1 MFFWLANRPAKW
13 CSPQSAMFFRL
24 KPSGPRTYLQIVE
37 NRRQDGVHRQ
47 HVIATLGRADEL
59 AASGA
64 LATLLA
70 SGARLCDQVML
81 LSALERDADGP
92 RLSTRRIGGPLLF
105 ERLWE
110 GTGCQAVIRELL
122 ADRGFEFN
130 VERAIFATV
139 LHRLFV
145 SGSDRAC
152 DKWIEDYA
160 VPGVDGLALHH
171 LYRAMAWLG
180 EELDAADGGQ
190 AHATPFAPRCV
201 KDQIEEALFTRR
213 RDLFSELSVVFMD
226 TTSLRFEGAGGES
239 LGQRGYSK
247 DHRPDLMQL
256 ILCVVIDAEGRPIC
270 TEITPGNTAD
280 VRILIPTIDRLR
292 HRFAIGRVCIV
303 ADRGM
308 ISAATLEGLEER
320 GLEYIL
326 GARERSDRLVR
337 EVVLAD
343 EGPFTPLLVER
354 ANGAETQ
361 LFAKEVRHAGRRY
374 IVCRNEAEA
383 EKDHADRQAIIAGL
397 EQQLQR
403 GDKALIGNSAYRRY
417 LRRVASPDGKGG
429 KSKPGPAFEVDAGKL
444 AEEAR
449 YDGIFVLR
457 TNARITP
464 LQAMLRYRELL
475 AVETLFRK
483 TKSVLRTRPI
493 YHSSDAA
500 IRGHVFCS
508 FLALVLQKEL
518 LERCK
523 VAGFTPEWGDVLR
536 DLDRLQQAEVIQGGK
551 TWKVR
556 TDVEATASA
565 LLRACGIAIPPR
577 IQGIPP
583 PAPAAASPPP
593 APKRRG
599 RPRRGATRP

>member
-1 MFFWLANRPAKW
+1 VFVVEKAARGH
-13 CSPQSAMFFRL
+13 R
-24 KPSGPRTYLQIVE
+24 YLYLVE
-37 NRRQDGVHRQ
+37 SVREPGGRARQRILQ
-47 HVIATLGRADEL
+47 PLGRKD
-59 AASGA
+59 
-64 LATLLA
+64 LLT
-70 SGARLCDQVML
+70 
-81 LSALERDADGP
+81 ADGGLD
-92 RLSTRRIGGPLLF
+92 RLLESIARHSEHSLILSQMATGAIACRRIGGPLLF

-110 GTGCQAVIRELL
+110 QTGCGAVIKDLL
-122 ADRGFEFN
+122 AGRGFEFA
-130 VERAIFATV
+130 VERAVFATV

-201 KDQIEEALFTRR
+201 KDQIEEALFERR

-226 TTSLRFEGAGGES
+226 TTSLSFEGAGGET
-239 LGQRGYSK
+239 LGQRGHSK

-270 TEITPGNTAD
+270 TEIMPGNTAD
-280 VRILIPTIDRLR
+280 VRILLPTVDRLR

-308 ISAATLEGLEER
+308 ISAATIEGLEER

-326 GARERSDRLVR
+326 GARERTDRLVR

-343 EGPFTPLLVER
+343 DQPFTPLLVER

-383 EKDHADRQAIIAGL
+383 EKDRADRQAIISGL

-417 LRRVASPDGKGG
+417 LRRVAPPDGKGG
-429 KSKPGPAFEVDAGKL
+429 KGKPGPAFEINAGKL

-483 TKSVLRTRPI
+483 TKGILRTRPI

-518 LERCK
+518 DSLCRAK
-523 VAGFTPEWGDVLR
+523 GVTVEWADLIR
-536 DLDRLQQAEVIQGGK
+536 DLDRLQ
-551 TWKVR
+551 
-556 TDVEATASA
+556 EATIEKDGKRITTRTQVEGQVGLVFQAAGVA
-565 LLRACGIAIPPR
+565 LPPHQRERAV
-577 IQGIPP
+577 
-583 PAPAAASPPP
+583 
-593 APKRRG
+593 
-599 RPRRGATRP
+599 